1 MIRRA
6 IPVLHV
12 SNTARALW
20 FYCHDLG
27 FRLEFEHR
35 PQGVIED
42 PCFAGISRDGV
53 WLHLSSFS
61 GDGVS
66 GAVANLMVDN
76 VDRLYAEFKAR
87 HVRIDVSPIDQSWGN
102 REMYVKD
109 ADGNCLRFIA

>member
-12 SNTARALW
+12 ASGAKALR

-27 FRLEFEHR
+27 FRLEFEHH
-35 PQGVIED
+35 PHGATGD
-42 PCFAGISRDGV
+42 PCYMGISRDGV

-61 GDGVS
+61 GDGVA
-66 GAVANLMVDN
+66 GAVTNLMVDN
-76 VDRLYAEFKAR
+76 VDRFYAEFKAR
-87 HVRIDVSPIDQSWGN
+87 RVHIDVPPVDQSWGS

>member
-12 SNTARALW
+12 TNTAQALR
-20 FYCHDLG
+20 FYCHSLG

-35 PQGVIED
+35 PEGVSGD
-42 PCFAGISRDGV
+42 PCYAGISRDGV

-61 GDGVS
+61 GDGVA
-66 GAVANLMVDN
+66 GTVANLMVDN
-76 VDRLYAEFKAR
+76 VDRFYAEFKAR
-87 HVRIDVSPIDQSWGN
+87 HVQIDVSPVDQSWGN

-109 ADGNCLRFIA
+109 VDGNCLRFIA